1 MQVFSR
7 RLFGLLSVLIAAVA
21 IAACGGG
28 DDNSD
33 SGDSGGGSAEST
45 PAGGRTGGEA
55 TFAYASF
62 PDYLDPAL
70 AYTVPGWQALA
81 DTNMPLLTYKRV
93 KGEEGATLIPALAEA
108 MPEVSDDGTT
118 YTLTLRDGL
127 KYSDGSPVK
136 ANDFEHTIKRVIN
149 LESGGSS
156 FFTGNIVGAE
166 EYEKAGKAKGDISG
180 ITADDATRKITIKIK
195 QASGQFPF
203 ILAMDFGGLVPG
215 DTPFENLTKS
225 PPAGVGPFKITSVQT
240 GRSFV
245 MERNENYPE
254 IEGLPAAKLDKITVN
269 AVTND
274 SRAITDVLQ
283 NKADYYD
290 EPPSSDALREFR
302 EQAPERYRGE
312 VTNSTY
318 YYFLNQRV
326 KPFDNPQVRQAVN
339 FAIDK
344 RALQR
349 LFGGL
354 LTPSCNFLPPGM
366 QGYTKID
373 PCPYG
378 DPKAAPDL
386 AKAKQMIQEAGVAGQ
401 SVTVYGNDEELTRNV
416 TEYLSDV
423 LEQIGL
429 KPQLRIVNG
438 DVYFQTIGNQN
449 TKAAAGFANWF
460 QDYPHPY
467 NFMFLIDGASIQN
480 TNNQNFGNV
489 DDEKINS
496 MLAEANKK
504 DISEAA
510 PEYAAVDKQLVTNG
524 DVVPYGNRVLP
535 FIMSDK
541 MDFQSALFHPVLQ
554 AVYSTFALKG

>member
-28 DDNSD
+28 NDNSND

-45 PAGGRTGGEA
+45 PAGRDGGEA

-70 AYTVPGWQALA
+70 SYTVAGWQALA
-81 DTNMPLLTYKRV
+81 DTNLPLLTYKRV
-93 KGEEGATLIPALAEA
+93 KGEEGAKLIPALAEA
-108 MPEVSDDGTT
+108 MPDVSSDGTT

-156 FFTGNIVGAE
+156 FFTSNIVGADK
-166 EYEKAGKAKGDISG
+166 YEKDGKAKEDISG
-180 ITADDATRKITIKIK
+180 ITADDATRKITIKLV
-195 QASGQFPF
+195 QPSGQFPF
-203 ILAMDFGGLVPG
+203 ILAMDFAGLVPG
-215 DTPFENLTKS
+215 DTPFENETKS
-225 PPAGVGPFKITSVQT
+225 PPPGVGPFKITSVQT

-245 MERNENYPE
+245 MEKNANYPE
-254 IEGLPAAKLDKITVN
+254 IEGLPPAKLDKITIN
-269 AVTND
+269 SVTND

-302 EQAPERYRGE
+302 QQAPDRYRGE
-312 VTNSTY
+312 TTNSTY
-318 YYFLNQRV
+318 YYFLNTRV
-326 KPFDNPQVRQAVN
+326 KPFDDIKVRQAVN
-339 FAIDK
+339 FAVDK

-366 QGYTKID
+366 QGFQAIT

-378 DPKAAPDL
+378 DPKAAPNLD
-386 AKAKQMIQEAGVAGQ
+386 KAKQLIQEAGAAGK

-416 TEYLSDV
+416 TEYLADV
-423 LEQIGL
+423 LTQIGL

-449 TKAAAGFANWF
+449 TKAGAGFANWF

-489 DDEKINS
+489 DDPEINQ

-510 PEYAAVDKQLVTNG
+510 PEYAAVDKRLVEQG
-524 DVVPYGNRVLP
+524 YVVAYGNRVLP
-535 FIMSDK
+535 FIMSDR
-541 MDFQSALFHPVLQ
+541 MDFKNALFHPVLQ

>member
-1 MQVFSR
+1 MQDFSR
-7 RLFGLLSVLIAAVA
+7 RLFGLLAVAVAAIA

-28 DDNSD
+28 DDN
-33 SGDSGGGSAEST
+33 GDSGQGGDDASESAPS
-45 PAGGRTGGEA
+45 GRTGGEA

-70 AYTVPGWQALA
+70 TYTVAGVQSVSV
-81 DTNMPLLTYKRV
+81 TNLGLLTYKRA
-93 KGEEGATLIPALAEA
+93 KGEEGAQLIPALAED
-108 MPEVSDDGTT
+108 MPEVSDDGKT
-118 YTLTLRDGL
+118 YTFTLREGL

-136 ANDFEHTIKRVIN
+136 ASDFEHTIKRVIN
-149 LESGGSS
+149 LESGGTSFYTSS
-156 FFTGNIVGAE
+156 IVGAE
-166 EYEKAGKAKGDISG
+166 EYLKRGKARGDISG
-180 ITADDATRKITIKIK
+180 ITADEETRQITIKLNEPN
-195 QASGQFPF
+195 GQFPF
-203 ILAMDFGGLVPG
+203 IIAMWFAGFVPG
-215 DTPFENLTKS
+215 DTPFENMTKS
-225 PPAGVGPFKITSVQT
+225 PPPGVGPYKVTEVRT
-240 GRSFV
+240 GRGFTL
-245 MERNENYPE
+245 ERNENYPE
-254 IEGLPAAKLDKITVN
+254 IEGLPAGKLDKITVN

-318 YYFLNQRV
+318 YFFLNQRV
-326 KPFDNPQVRQAVN
+326 KPFDDVRVRQAVN

-344 RALQR
+344 RALAR

-354 LTPSCNFLPPGM
+354 LTPGCNFLPPGM
-366 QGYTKID
+366 QGYEKIE

-378 DPKAAPDL
+378 DPKAAPNVE
-386 AKAKQMIQEAGVAGQ
+386 KAKQLVKEAGAEGKT
-401 SVTVYGNDEELTRNV
+401 VTVYGNEEELTRNV
-416 TEYLSDV
+416 TEYLADV
-423 LEQIGL
+423 MKQIGL
-429 KPQLRIVNG
+429 RPQLRILNG

-460 QDYPHPY
+460 QDFPHPA

-489 DDEKINS
+489 DDPEINR

-504 DISEAA
+504 DIAEAA
-510 PEYAAVDKQLVTNG
+510 PEYAAIDRKLVEEAH
-524 DVVPYGNRVLP
+524 VVPYGHRVLP
-535 FIMSDK
+535 FITSDRI
-541 MDFQSALFHPVLQ
+541 DFESALFHPVLQ
-554 AVYSTFALKG
+554 ADFSTFALKG

>member
-33 SGDSGGGSAEST
+33 SGDSGGGSAESA
-45 PAGGRTGGEA
+45 PAGRTGGEA

-70 AYTVPGWQALA
+70 SYTVAGWQALA
-81 DTNMPLLTYKRV
+81 DTNLPLLTYKRA
-93 KGEEGATLIPALAEA
+93 KGEEGAKLIPALAEA
-108 MPEVSDDGTT
+108 MPEVSEDGKT
-118 YTLTLRDGL
+118 YTLTLRDGM

-136 ANDFEHTIKRVIN
+136 ANDFEYTIKRVIN

-156 FFTGNIVGAE
+156 FYTGNIVGAE

-180 ITADDATRKITIKIK
+180 ITADDATRKITIEIL
-195 QASGQFPF
+195 QPSGQFPF
-203 ILAMDFGGLVPG
+203 ILAMDFAGLVPG
-215 DTPFENLTKS
+215 DTPFENQTKE
-225 PPAGVGPFKITSVQT
+225 PPPGVGPFKITSVST

-245 MERNENYPE
+245 MEKNANYPE
-254 IEGLPAAKLDKITVN
+254 IEGLPAAKLDKITIN
-269 AVTND
+269 AVTQD

-378 DPKAAPDL
+378 DPKAAPDI

-416 TEYLSDV
+416 TEYLADV

-467 NFMFLIDGASIQN
+467 NFMFLDRRS
-480 TNNQNFGNV
+480 V
-489 DDEKINS
+489 D
-496 MLAEANKK
+496 
-504 DISEAA
+504 
-510 PEYAAVDKQLVTNG
+510 PEHEQPELRQRGRREDQLH
-524 DVVPYGNRVLP
+524 
-535 FIMSDK
+535 
-541 MDFQSALFHPVLQ
+541 A
-554 AVYSTFALKG
+554 

>member
-1 MQVFSR
+1 MQDFSR
-7 RLFGLLSVLIAAVA
+7 RLFGLLSVGVAAVA

-28 DDNSD
+28 DDNGGD
-33 SGDSGGGSAEST
+33 SGDGGGGSAESA
-45 PAGGRTGGEA
+45 PAGRTGGEA

-70 AYTVPGWQALA
+70 SYTVAGWQALA
-81 DTNMPLLTYKRV
+81 DTNLPLLTYKRA
-93 KGEEGATLIPALAEA
+93 KGTEGAKLIPALAEA
-108 MPEVSDDGTT
+108 MPEVTDGGKT
-118 YTLTLRDGL
+118 YTLTLRDGM

-156 FFTGNIVGAE
+156 FYTSNIVGAE
-166 EYEKAGKAKGDISG
+166 EYQKAGKSKGDISG

-203 ILAMDFGGLVPG
+203 ILAMDFAGLVPG
-215 DTPFENLTKS
+215 DTPFENETKS

-245 MERNENYPE
+245 MEKNADYPE
-254 IEGLPAAKLDKITVN
+254 IEGLPAAKLDKITIN
-269 AVTND
+269 AVTQD

-312 VTNSTY
+312 PTNSTY
-318 YYFLNQRV
+318 YYFLNHRV
-326 KPFDNPQVRQAVN
+326 KPFDDPKVRQAVN
-339 FAIDK
+339 FAVDK
-344 RALQR
+344 RALVR

-354 LTPSCNFLPPGM
+354 LEPDCNFLPTGM
-366 QGYTKID
+366 QGYQKID

-378 DPKAAPDL
+378 DPKAAPDI
-386 AKAKQMIQEAGVAGQ
+386 AKAKQMIQEAGAAGK

-416 TEYLSDV
+416 TEYLADV

-438 DVYFQTIGNQN
+438 DVYFQTVGNQN

-467 NFMFLIDGASIQN
+467 NFMFLIDGKSIQN

-489 DDEKINS
+489 DDKGINDL
-496 MLAEANKK
+496 LAEANKK
-504 DISEAA
+504 DITEAA
-510 PEYAAVDKQLVTNG
+510 PEYAAIDKKLVEQG
-524 DVVPYGNRVLP
+524 DVVPYGHRVLP
-535 FIMSDK
+535 FIMSNR
-541 MDFQSALFHPVLQ
+541 MDFKSALFHPVLQ

>member
-1 MQVFSR
+1 MQDFSR
-7 RLFGLLSVLIAAVA
+7 RLLGLLSVGVAAVA

-28 DDNSD
+28 DDNGD
-33 SGDSGGGSAEST
+33 SGGDSGGGSAESA
-45 PAGGRTGGEA
+45 PAGRTGGEA

-70 AYTVPGWQALA
+70 SYTVAGWQALA
-81 DTNMPLLTYKRV
+81 DTNLPLLTYKRA

-108 MPEVSDDGTT
+108 MPEVSDDGKT
-118 YTLTLRDGL
+118 YTLTLREGL
-127 KYSDGSPVK
+127 KYSDGTPVK
-136 ANDFEHTIKRVIN
+136 ASDFEHTIKRVIN

-156 FFTGNIVGAE
+156 FYTGNIVGADKYQE
-166 EYEKAGKAKGDISG
+166 DGKAKADISG
-180 ITADDATRKITIKIK
+180 ITSDEATRKITIKINE
-195 QASGQFPF
+195 ASGQFPF
-203 ILAMDFGGLVPG
+203 ILAMDFAGLVPG
-215 DTPFENLTKS
+215 DTPFENQTKS
-225 PPAGVGPFKITSVQT
+225 PPVGVGPFKITSVQT

-254 IEGLPAAKLDKITVN
+254 IEGLPAAKLDKITIN

-312 VTNSTY
+312 PTNSTY
-318 YYFLNQRV
+318 YYFLNERV
-326 KPFDNPQVRQAVN
+326 KPFDDEKVRQAVN
-339 FAIDK
+339 YAVDK
-344 RALQR
+344 RALVR

-354 LTPSCNFLPPGM
+354 LEPDCNFLPTGM
-366 QGYTKID
+366 QGYQKIE

-378 DPKAAPDL
+378 DPKAAPDIE
-386 AKAKQMIQEAGVAGQ
+386 KAKQLVEEAGATGQ
-401 SVTVYGNDEELTRNV
+401 SVSVYGNEEELTRNV
-416 TEYLSDV
+416 TEYLADV
-423 LEQIGL
+423 MEQIGL

-467 NFMFLIDGASIQN
+467 NFMFLIDGRSIQN

-489 DDEKINS
+489 DDDEINS
-496 MLAEANKK
+496 MLVEANKK

-510 PEYAAVDKQLVTNG
+510 PEYAAVDKKLVEDG
-524 DVVPYGNRVLP
+524 YVVPYGHRVLP
-535 FIMSDK
+535 FIMSDR

>member
-1 MQVFSR
+1 MQDFSR
-7 RLFGLLSVLIAAVA
+7 RLIGLLSVGVAAVA

-28 DDNSD
+28 NDKAD
-33 SGDSGGGSAEST
+33 SGDSGGGSGESA
-45 PAGGRTGGEA
+45 PAGRTGGEA
-55 TFAYASF
+55 TFNYASF

-70 AYTVPGWQALA
+70 SYTVAGTQALYQ
-81 DTNMPLLTYKRV
+81 TNMPLLTYKLAR
-93 KGEEGATLIPALAEA
+93 GEEGSTLIPALAEA
-108 MPEVSDDGTT
+108 MPEVTDGGKT
-118 YTLTLRDGL
+118 YTLTLRAGL
-127 KYSDGSPVK
+127 KYSDGTPVK
-136 ANDFEHTIKRVIN
+136 ASDFEHTIKRVIN

-156 FFTGNIVGAE
+156 FYTSNIVGADKYE
-166 EYEKAGKAKGDISG
+166 EAGKAKGDISG
-180 ITADDATRKITIKIK
+180 ITSDEATRKITIKIN

-203 ILAMDFGGLVPG
+203 ILAMWFSGLVPG
-215 DTPFENLTKS
+215 DTPFENLTKN
-225 PPAGVGPFKITSVQT
+225 PPPGVGPFKITKVQT

-245 MERNENYPE
+245 LERNDNYPE
-254 IEGLPAAKLDKITVN
+254 IPGLPPAKLDKITIN
-269 AVTND
+269 AVTQD

-312 VTNSTY
+312 PTNSTY
-318 YYFLNQRV
+318 YYFLNWRV
-326 KPFDNPQVRQAVN
+326 KPFDDVKVRQAVN
-339 FAIDK
+339 YAIDK
-344 RALQR
+344 RALVR

-354 LTPSCNFLPPGM
+354 LDPDCNFLPTGM
-366 QGYTKID
+366 QGYQKIQ

-378 DPKAAPDL
+378 DPKAAPNIE
-386 AKAKQMIQEAGVAGQ
+386 KAKQLIQEAGAAGK
-401 SVTVYGNDEELTRNV
+401 SVSVYGNDEELTRNV
-416 TEYLSDV
+416 TEYLADV

-438 DVYFQTIGNQN
+438 DVYFQTVGNQN

-467 NFMFLIDGASIQN
+467 NFMFLIDGKSIQS

-489 DDEKINS
+489 DDEEINS

-510 PEYAAVDKQLVTNG
+510 ADYAAVDRKLVEQG
-524 DVVPYGNRVLP
+524 DVVPYGHRVLP
-535 FIMSDK
+535 FIMSDR
-541 MDFQSALFHPVLQ
+541 MDFKSALFHPVLQ
-554 AVYSTFALKG
+554 ADYSTFALKG

>member
-28 DDNSD
+28 NDNSND

-45 PAGGRTGGEA
+45 PAGRDGGEA

-70 AYTVPGWQALA
+70 SYTVAGWQALA
-81 DTNMPLLTYKRV
+81 DTNLPLLTYKRA
-93 KGEEGATLIPALAEA
+93 KGEEGAKLIPGLAEA
-108 MPEVSDDGTT
+108 MPEVSSDGTT

-156 FFTGNIVGAE
+156 FYTSNIVGAA

-203 ILAMDFGGLVPG
+203 ILAMDFAGLVPG
-215 DTPFENLTKS
+215 DTPFTNETKS
-225 PPAGVGPFKITSVQT
+225 PPPGVGPFKITSVAT

-245 MERNENYPE
+245 MEKNANYPE
-254 IEGLPAAKLDKITVN
+254 IEGLPPAHLDKITIN
-269 AVTND
+269 AVTQD

-302 EQAPERYRGE
+302 DQAPERYRGE

-318 YYFLNQRV
+318 YYFLNTRV

-366 QGYTKID
+366 QGYQKID

-378 DPKAAPDL
+378 DPKAAPNL
-386 AKAKQMIQEAGVAGQ
+386 AKAKQMIQQAGVAGQ

-416 TEYLSDV
+416 TEYLASV
-423 LEQIGL
+423 LTQIGL

-438 DVYFQTIGNQN
+438 DVYFQTIGNQD

-489 DDEKINS
+489 DDPKINS
-496 MLAEANKK
+496 MLAAANKK

-524 DVVPYGNRVLP
+524 DVVPYGNRILP
-535 FIMSDK
+535 FIMSNR

>member
-28 DDNSD
+28 NDNGD

-45 PAGGRTGGEA
+45 PAGGRDGGEA

-70 AYTVPGWQALA
+70 SYTVAGWQALA
-81 DTNMPLLTYKRV
+81 DTNLPLLTYKRV
-93 KGEEGATLIPALAEA
+93 KGEEGAKLIPALAEA
-108 MPEVSDDGTT
+108 MPEVSSDGTT

-156 FFTGNIVGAE
+156 FYTSNIVGA
-166 EYEKAGKAKGDISG
+166 AAS
-180 ITADDATRKITIKIK
+180 TRRPARRRATSRASPPTTPRARSRSRSSSRAASSRSSSRWTSPAWCRATRRSRTRRR
-195 QASGQFPF
+195 ARP
-203 ILAMDFGGLVPG
+203 
-215 DTPFENLTKS
+215 
-225 PPAGVGPFKITSVQT
+225 GVGPFKITSVAT

-245 MERNENYPE
+245 MEKNANYPE
-254 IEGLPAAKLDKITVN
+254 IEGLPAAHLDKITIN
-269 AVTND
+269 AVTQD

-283 NKADYYD
+283 NKMDYFD
-290 EPPSSDALREFR
+290 DIPTSDALREFR
-302 EQAPERYRGE
+302 EKAPERYRGE
-312 VTNSTY
+312 PTNSTY
-318 YYFLNQRV
+318 YYFLNHRV

-339 FAIDK
+339 FAVDK
-344 RALQR
+344 RALVR

-354 LTPSCNFLPPGM
+354 LEPDCNFLPPGM
-366 QGYTKID
+366 QGYQKID

-378 DPKAAPDL
+378 DPKAAPDV
-386 AKAKQMIQEAGVAGQ
+386 AKAKQMIQQAGVAGQ
-401 SVTVYGNDEELTRNV
+401 SVTVYGNDEERTRQV
-416 TEYLSDV
+416 TEYLADV

-438 DVYFQTIGNQN
+438 DVYFQTIGNQK

-467 NFMFLIDGASIQN
+467 NFMFLIDGASIQD

-510 PEYAAVDKQLVTNG
+510 PEYAAVDKQLATNG
-524 DVVPYGNRVLP
+524 DTVPYGHPILP
-535 FIMSDK
+535 FIMSDR

>member
-1 MQVFSR
+1 MQFFSR
-7 RLFGLLSVLIAAVA
+7 RLIGSLSVLAAATA

-28 DDNSD
+28 NDNSN
-33 SGDSGGGSAEST
+33 SGDNGGGSAESA
-45 PAGGRTGGEA
+45 PAGRTGGEA

-70 AYTVPGWQALA
+70 SYTVAGWQALA
-81 DTNMPLLTYKRV
+81 DTNLPLLTYKRTT
-93 KGEEGATLIPALAEA
+93 GEAGATLIPALAEA
-108 MPEVSDDGTT
+108 MPEVTDGGKT
-118 YTLTLRDGL
+118 YTMTLRDGL
-127 KYSDGSPVK
+127 KYSDGTPVK
-136 ANDFEHTIKRVIN
+136 ASDFEHTIQRVIN

-156 FFTGNIVGAE
+156 FFTSNIVGADK
-166 EYEKAGKAKGDISG
+166 YEKDGKAKEDISG

-195 QASGQFPF
+195 QPSGQFPF
-203 ILAMDFGGLVPG
+203 ILAMDFAGLVPG
-215 DTPFENLTKS
+215 DTPFENETKS
-225 PPAGVGPFKITSVQT
+225 PPPGVGPFKITSVQT

-245 MERNENYPE
+245 MEKNANYPE
-254 IEGLPAAKLDKITVN
+254 IEGLPPAKLDKITIN
-269 AVTND
+269 SVTND

-302 EQAPERYRGE
+302 AQAPERYRGE

-318 YYFLNQRV
+318 YYFLNTRV

-366 QGYTKID
+366 QGFQAIN

-378 DPKAAPDL
+378 DPKAAPNL
-386 AKAKQMIQEAGVAGQ
+386 EKAKQLIQEAGAAGK

-416 TEYLSDV
+416 TEYLADV
-423 LEQIGL
+423 LTQIGL

-438 DVYFQTIGNQN
+438 DVYFQTIGNQD

-467 NFMFLIDGASIQN
+467 NFMFLIDGASIQD

-510 PEYAAVDKQLVTNG
+510 PEYAAVDKQLATNG
-524 DVVPYGNRVLP
+524 DTVPYGHQILP
-535 FIMSDK
+535 FIMSDR

>member
-1 MQVFSR
+1 MQFFSR
-7 RLFGLLSVLIAAVA
+7 RLLGLLSVLVAAVA

-28 DDNSD
+28 SDNGD
-33 SGDSGGGSAEST
+33 SGDSGGGSAESA
-45 PAGGRTGGEA
+45 PAGRTGGEA

-70 AYTVPGWQALA
+70 SYTVAGWQALA
-81 DTNMPLLTYKRV
+81 DTNMPLLTYKRTT
-93 KGEEGATLIPALAEA
+93 GEAGATLIPGLAEA
-108 MPEVSDDGTT
+108 MPEVTDGGKT

-136 ANDFEHTIKRVIN
+136 ASDFEHTIQRVIN

-156 FFTGNIVGAE
+156 FFTGNIVGADK
-166 EYEKAGKAKGDISG
+166 YEKDGKAKEDISG

-203 ILAMDFGGLVPG
+203 ILAMDFAGLVPG
-215 DTPFENLTKS
+215 DTPFQNETKN
-225 PPAGVGPFKITSVQT
+225 PPPGVGPFKITSVAT

-245 MERNENYPE
+245 MEKNANYPE
-254 IEGLPAAKLDKITVN
+254 IDGLPAAKLDKITIN
-269 AVTND
+269 AVTQD

-302 EQAPERYRGE
+302 AKAPDRYRGE

-318 YYFLNQRV
+318 YYFLNTRV
-326 KPFDNPQVRQAVN
+326 KPFDDIKVRQAVN

-366 QGYTKID
+366 QGYTKIQ

-378 DPKAAPDL
+378 DPTQAPNI
-386 AKAKQMIQEAGVAGQ
+386 AKAKQLIQEAGAAGK

-416 TEYLSDV
+416 TEYLADV
-423 LEQIGL
+423 LNQIGL
-429 KPQLRIVNG
+429 KSQLRIVNG
-438 DVYFQTIGNQN
+438 DVYFQTIGNQD
-449 TKAAAGFANWF
+449 TKAASGFANWF

-489 DDEKINS
+489 DDPEINS

-510 PEYAAVDKQLVTNG
+510 PEYAAVDKRLVEQG
-524 DVVPYGNRVLP
+524 LVAPYGNRILP
-535 FIMSDK
+535 FIMSDR
-541 MDFQSALFHPVLQ
+541 MDFKSALFHPVLQ

>member
-1 MQVFSR
+1 M
-7 RLFGLLSVLIAAVA
+7 
-21 IAACGGG
+21 
-28 DDNSD
+28 
-33 SGDSGGGSAEST
+33 
-45 PAGGRTGGEA
+45 
-55 TFAYASF
+55 
-62 PDYLDPAL
+62 
-70 AYTVPGWQALA
+70 
-81 DTNMPLLTYKRV
+81 
-93 KGEEGATLIPALAEA
+93 
-108 MPEVSDDGTT
+108 
-118 YTLTLRDGL
+118 
-127 KYSDGSPVK
+127 
-136 ANDFEHTIKRVIN
+136 IN

-156 FFTGNIVGAE
+156 FYTGNIVGAE

-195 QASGQFPF
+195 QPSGQFPF
-203 ILAMDFGGLVPG
+203 ILAMDFAGLVPG
-215 DTPFENLTKS
+215 DTPFENQTKN
-225 PPAGVGPFKITSVQT
+225 PPPGVGPFKITSVST

-245 MERNENYPE
+245 MEKNANYPE
-254 IEGLPAAKLDKITVN
+254 IEGLPAAKLDKITIN
-269 AVTND
+269 AVTQD

-302 EQAPERYRGE
+302 EQAPDRYRGE

-378 DPKAAPDL
+378 DPKAAPDI

-416 TEYLSDV
+416 TEYLADV

-429 KPQLRIVNG
+429 QAPAADRRRRRVLPDDRQPEHEGRSGLRELVPGLSAPVQLHVP
-438 DVYFQTIGNQN
+438 V
-449 TKAAAGFANWF
+449 
-460 QDYPHPY
+460 
-467 NFMFLIDGASIQN
+467 DGASIQN

-496 MLAEANKK
+496 MLDEAEQEGHRAR
-504 DISEAA
+504 
-510 PEYAAVDKQLVTNG
+510 PRREYAARRQAAG
-524 DVVPYGNRVLP
+524 DQRGRRPLRQPHAAVLHVGQDGLPVRPVPPGAAGRVLDVRP
-535 FIMSDK
+535 
-541 MDFQSALFHPVLQ
+541 QGLA
-554 AVYSTFALKG
+554 T

>member
-1 MQVFSR
+1 
-7 RLFGLLSVLIAAVA
+7 
-21 IAACGGG
+21 
-28 DDNSD
+28 
-33 SGDSGGGSAEST
+33 
-45 PAGGRTGGEA
+45 
-55 TFAYASF
+55 
-62 PDYLDPAL
+62 
-70 AYTVPGWQALA
+70 
-81 DTNMPLLTYKRV
+81 
-93 KGEEGATLIPALAEA
+93 
-108 MPEVSDDGTT
+108 MPEVTDDGTT

-156 FFTGNIVGAE
+156 FYTGNIVGAE

-195 QASGQFPF
+195 QPSGQFPF
-203 ILAMDFGGLVPG
+203 ILAMDFAGLVPG
-215 DTPFENLTKS
+215 DTPFENQTKS
-225 PPAGVGPFKITSVQT
+225 PPPGVGPFKITSVST

-245 MERNENYPE
+245 MEKNANYPE
-254 IEGLPAAKLDKITVN
+254 IEGLPAAKLDKITIN
-269 AVTND
+269 AVTQD

-302 EQAPERYRGE
+302 DQAPDRYRGE

-366 QGYTKID
+366 QGYKKID

-378 DPKAAPDL
+378 DPKAAPDI
-386 AKAKQMIQEAGVAGQ
+386 AKAKQMIQQAGVAGQ

-416 TEYLSDV
+416 TEYLADV

-467 NFMFLIDGASIQN
+467 NFMFLIDG
-480 TNNQNFGNV
+480 NV
-489 DDEKINS
+489 DPEHEQPELRQRGRREDQLHARRGQQEGHQRGG
-496 MLAEANKK
+496 ARVRRRRQ
-504 DISEAA
+504 AA
-510 PEYAAVDKQLVTNG
+510 GDQRGHRPLRQPHPAVHHVGPDGLPVRPVPPGAAG
-524 DVVPYGNRVLP
+524 RVLDVRP
-535 FIMSDK
+535 
-541 MDFQSALFHPVLQ
+541 QGLA
-554 AVYSTFALKG
+554 T

>member
-28 DDNSD
+28 DDNGD

-45 PAGGRTGGEA
+45 PGGGRTGGEA

-70 AYTVPGWQALA
+70 SYTVAGWQALA
-81 DTNMPLLTYKRV
+81 DTNMPLLTYKRTT
-93 KGEEGATLIPALAEA
+93 GEAGATLIPGLAEA
-108 MPEVSDDGTT
+108 MPEVTDGGKT

-127 KYSDGSPVK
+127 KYSDGTPVK
-136 ANDFEHTIKRVIN
+136 ASDFEHTIQRVIN

-156 FFTGNIVGAE
+156 FYTSNIVGAE
-166 EYEKAGKAKGDISG
+166 EYEKAGKAKEDISG
-180 ITADDATRKITIKIK
+180 ITADDATRKITIKIN
-195 QASGQFPF
+195 QPSGQFPF
-203 ILAMDFGGLVPG
+203 ILAMDFAGLVPG

-225 PPAGVGPFKITSVQT
+225 PPPGVGPFKITSVQT
-240 GRSFV
+240 GRGFV
-245 MERNENYPE
+245 MEKNANYPE
-254 IEGLPAAKLDKITVN
+254 IEGLPAAKLDKITIN
-269 AVTND
+269 TVTQD

-290 EPPSSDALREFR
+290 EPPTSDALREFR
-302 EQAPERYRGE
+302 EKAPERYRQE

-318 YYFLNQRV
+318 YYFLNHRV
-326 KPFDNPQVRQAVN
+326 KPFDDERVRQAV
-339 FAIDK
+339 AYAVDK
-344 RALQR
+344 RATVR

-354 LTPSCNFLPPGM
+354 LEPDCNFLPPGL
-366 QGYTKID
+366 QGYQKVD

-378 DPKAAPDL
+378 DPKAAPNIE
-386 AKAKQMIQEAGVAGQ
+386 KAKQLIQEAGVAGQ
-401 SVTVYGNDEELTRNV
+401 TVSVYGNDEERTRQL
-416 TEYLSDV
+416 TEYLADV

-438 DVYFQTIGNQN
+438 DVFFQTIGNQK
-449 TKAAAGFANWF
+449 TKAAAGYANWF

-467 NFMFLIDGASIQN
+467 NFMFLIDGKSIQD

-489 DDEKINS
+489 DDDDIDAS
-496 MLAEANKK
+496 LVQANKEEIDK
-504 DISEAA
+504 AA
-510 PEYAAVDKQLVTNG
+510 PLYAAVDKKLV
-524 DVVPYGNRVLP
+524 DRAEVVPYGHAIWP
-535 FIMSDK
+535 FIMSDR
-541 MDFQSALFHPVLQ
+541 MDFKAALFHPVLQ